1 MPIRLPQKLPSKKTS
16 IFIGIFALIGL
27 VTLLVSYAATFSI
40 GVEPEQ
46 GQPSNG
52 AQVVS
57 GDSSASGNSY
67 IKFGNGSGTYILYT
81 SSSGTE
87 TAQVW
92 RMKVDGTEATRLTND
107 PNYEIHW
114 ARPSPDST
122 KILFYKQDKGT
133 NVNSPES
140 NVLWVM
146 NADGSNQRQILAPGQ
161 HGWKHFGHG
170 EWSPDSTKIVQ
181 LVGLAFTNQLAIIN
195 ADGSN
200 PVQITEKIKIEGQDA
215 SAIDPSWPNDN
226 TIVYIRQWNCLVLCG
241 NQDIYKLDLQT
252 RIETRLTNDVD
263 LNFDPYLSPDGKTY
277 VWLRFNCLWCQADLY
292 WADSSTIPLNPQP
305 LIVDG
310 GVNANGTFS
319 PDGQYFVFAKR
330 ESYFLELWTSIYRIK
345 LDGTG
350 LTRVS
355 KSTDRS
361 NEQVPGYY

>member
-1 MPIRLPQKLPSKKTS
+1 MLRLHRKLSSKKT
-16 IFIGIFALIGL
+16 FIVIFAAVGII
-27 VTLLVSYAATFSI
+27 TLMASYAATFSI

-46 GQPSNG
+46 GQTSNG

-57 GDSSASGNSY
+57 GDSSASGSSY
-67 IKFGNGSGTYILYT
+67 VKFGSASGQYILY
-81 SSSGTE
+81 SSNSGME

-92 RMKVDGTEATRLTND
+92 RMKADGTEATRLTND
-107 PNYEIHW
+107 PDHEIHW
-114 ARPSPDST
+114 SRPSPDGT
-122 KILFYKQDKGT
+122 KILFYKQAKGS

-146 NADGSNQRQILAPGQ
+146 NADGSNQHQILAPGQ

-170 EWSPDSTKIVQ
+170 EWSPDSTRIVQ
-181 LVGLAFTNQLAIIN
+181 LVGLEFTNQLAIIN

-200 PVQITEKIKIEGQDA
+200 PVQITQKIKIEGQDA
-215 SAIDPSWPNDN
+215 STVDPSWPNDN
-226 TIVYIRQWNCLVLCG
+226 TILYIRQWNCLVLCG
-241 NQDIYKLDLQT
+241 NQELYKLNLQT
-252 RIETRLTNDVD
+252 GVETRLTNDT
-263 LNFDPYLSPDGKTY
+263 NIYWDPYLSPDGKTY
-277 VWLRFNCLWCQADLY
+277 VWLKFNCLGCQADLY
-292 WADSSTIPLNPQP
+292 KASATESGYLSPQP
-305 LIVDG
+305 LIADG
-310 GVNANGTFS
+310 GTNANGTFS

-330 ESYFLELWTSIYRIK
+330 ESYFLEIWTNIYRIK